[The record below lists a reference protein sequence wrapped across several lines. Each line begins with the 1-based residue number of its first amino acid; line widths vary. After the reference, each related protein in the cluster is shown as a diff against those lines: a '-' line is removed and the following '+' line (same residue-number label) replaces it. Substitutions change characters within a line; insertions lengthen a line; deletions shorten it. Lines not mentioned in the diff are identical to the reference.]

1 MSAGDGLSRQNWE
14 TTMSDYTSEMVA
26 AIQTASPLTFEKAQ
40 EIASTDAFVRAG
52 KGHRSV
58 IAKAKS
64 LGIDYIPKAKP
75 VKASRDM
82 GPTKAETLSAIRLAL
97 ALPER
102 DGDLT
107 KSELSAV
114 LSNIG

>member
-1 MSAGDGLSRQNWE
+1 
-14 TTMSDYTSEMVA
+14 MSDYTPEMVA

-40 EIASTDAFVRAG
+40 EIASSDAFVRAG

-75 VKASRDM
+75 AKKSADN
-82 GPTKAETLSAIRLAL
+82 GPTKAETLAAIRTAL
-97 ALPER
+97 ALPAR

-107 KSELSAV
+107 KAELESV
-114 LSNIG
+114 LQSIA